1 MSTEGRNKG
10 YRDLIAWQKGMAM
23 AESIYHATSQFPREE
38 QFGLVSQLR
47 RAGVSVP
54 SNIAEGY
61 GRGSKADF
69 ARFLRIA
76 LGSTREVETQV
87 ILAGRLHLADRDVL
101 ASLLTQAEEVA
112 KILRGLLRS

>member
-1 MSTEGRNKG
+1 MNG
-10 YRDLIAWQKGMAM
+10 YRDLIAWQKAM
-23 AESIYHATSQFPREE
+23 ALAEAAYHVTSCFPGDE
-38 QFGLVSQLR
+38 QFGLVNQIR
-47 RAGVSVP
+47 RAAVSIP

-87 ILAGRLHLADRDVL
+87 ILAGRLQLADRDQLKQLL
-101 ASLLTQAEEVA
+101 AQAEEVG
-112 KILRGLLRS
+112 KIIHGLLRA